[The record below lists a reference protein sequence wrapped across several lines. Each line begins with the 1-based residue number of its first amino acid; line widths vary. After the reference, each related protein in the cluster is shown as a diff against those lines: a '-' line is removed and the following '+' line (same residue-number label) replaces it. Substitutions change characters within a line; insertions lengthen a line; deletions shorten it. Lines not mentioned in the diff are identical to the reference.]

1 MKLPV
6 DGRQSML
13 ASARPD
19 GLLPSMGQA
28 WAKYFSRFISA
39 YRAHGLHMWG
49 VTVQNEP
56 EVAAYPPSRSKGE

>member
-1 MKLPV
+1 
-6 DGRQSML
+6 
-13 ASARPD
+13 
-19 GLLPSMGQA
+19 MGQA

>member
-1 MKLPV
+1 
-6 DGRQSML
+6 
-13 ASARPD
+13 
-19 GLLPSMGQA
+19 MGQA

-56 EVAAYPPSRSKGE
+56 EAAVGWEAMLWSPQNMAHFVKSN